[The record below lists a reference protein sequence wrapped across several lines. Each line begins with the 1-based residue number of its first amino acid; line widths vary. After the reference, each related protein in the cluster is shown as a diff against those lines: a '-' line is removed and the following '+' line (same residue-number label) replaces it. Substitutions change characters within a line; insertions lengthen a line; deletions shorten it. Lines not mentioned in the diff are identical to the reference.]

1 MAVGKYVHI
10 SSFLSLSRECK
21 LIIFSFSILLN
32 FLVKSHSIGDGACLF
47 NLGNITGNIE
57 AGSCIGKDAC
67 SENGLGTAENTV
79 SIGAGS
85 W

>member
-1 MAVGKYVHI
+1 MSMLVPFFHSV
-10 SSFLSLSRECK
+10 ECK
-21 LIIFSFSILLN
+21 LIVFSFFILLI
-32 FLVKSHSIGDGACLF
+32 FLVKSHSIGDGACLS
-47 NLGNITGNIE
+47 NEGNIE

-67 SENGLGTAENTV
+67 SENGKGAVNTV